1 MEYWDD
7 DDDGSWWV
15 APDPEP
21 EVDAEEEEEAVE
33 EQPNPKELKSILK
46 SKSQLVK
53 TVGALKVKNKAQMS
67 EANANKAKNTLDC
80 WNSTAIK
87 NEAQRKEREKISEG
101 QKPLAFNNVFKTKA
115 MLLKNVNNLG
125 DCSKKATNETNP
137 WMKPTKKA
145 MENDHETLQQERERR
160 KLEME
165 QVFTLFVFPLLL
177 SPKKSSLRY
186 VAPQLLQY
194 DRLELK

>member
-1 MEYWDD
+1 MDFLDD

-21 EVDAEEEEEAVE
+21 EGDADEEDQGGDV
-33 EQPNPKELKSILK
+33 QPERKELKSILK

-53 TVGALKVKNKAQMS
+53 TVGALNVKKKAQLS
-67 EANANKAKNTLDC
+67 NANAKKATNTLDC

-87 NEAQRKEREKISEG
+87 AEATRKMTEKMTEG

-115 MLLKNVNNLG
+115 MMMKNVNNLS
-125 DCSKKATNETNP
+125 DSTSKKASNETNP

-145 MENDHETLQQERERR
+145 LENDHETLHQERER
-160 KLEME
+160 KKMEME
-165 QVFTLFVFPLLL
+165 QVFICICIIRLFIVYSDKRSFCKTLN
-177 SPKKSSLRY
+177 KG
-186 VAPQLLQY
+186 
-194 DRLELK
+194 

>member
-21 EVDAEEEEEAVE
+21 EVDADEEEQAEE

-53 TVGALKVKNKAQMS
+53 TVGALKIKNKAQMS

-87 NEAQRKEREKISEG
+87 NEAQRKEREKITEG
-101 QKPLAFNNVFKTKA
+101 QKPLAFNNVFKTGVGSGSSGTA
-115 MLLKNVNNLG
+115 
-125 DCSKKATNETNP
+125 
-137 WMKPTKKA
+137 
-145 MENDHETLQQERERR
+145 
-160 KLEME
+160 
-165 QVFTLFVFPLLL
+165 VFPLLQQMV
-177 SPKKSSLRY
+177 SFS
-186 VAPQLLQY
+186 VGNMIALQC
-194 DRLELK
+194 